1 MVLLHHV
8 DTNNGCICS
17 PTGKRI
23 DSKPQLARYLGNAID
38 ISSFDF
44 QKGRFIQHLP
54 SPSISLYRCI
64 PGSTTVTSSGN
75 IGVPT
80 SSIGC
85 GISIG
90 GGSATIPTLGGGIT
104 ITPANHSTVGSN
116 LKRKHRMAAQAA
128 NLNLSSTSSSS
139 SSSISSHHSSIL
151 NSCTTMTTSAPNL
164 QLKQQQLEFR

>member
-1 MVLLHHV
+1 MLMPIIMDVH
-8 DTNNGCICS
+8 ICS

-44 QKGRFIQHLP
+44 QKGKFIQHLP

-64 PGSTTVTSSGN
+64 PGSTTVTNSGSVGASTSSG
-75 IGVPT
+75 
-80 SSIGC
+80 GC

-104 ITPANHSTVGSN
+104 ITPANHSTVGPN

-128 NLNLSSTSSSS
+128 NLNLSSSSSS
-139 SSSISSHHSSIL
+139 SSSISSHHSSL
-151 NSCTTMTTSAPNL
+151 LSSCTTMTTSASNL